1 MVTRTGNQCII
12 TYIINRWIRM
22 NLMNLNPSTPQPL
35 YMQIRQMLKN
45 DIQQGKYKPDE
56 QIPTEAELCET
67 YKVSR
72 ITIRKAIKELVEDGT
87 LTRIPRRGTF
97 VSSNKFHN
105 ELLSVSGF
113 SEFSHQ
119 LGMIPNSRI
128 LRSEVIPVSKNV
140 AERLLIEEGSP
151 VLELER
157 LMYVNDRPLFYDIA
171 HYSLIRFPNLEKKIA
186 RDESTY
192 KILLE
197 DYHTEIV
204 SNDKI
209 IDVISATKDY
219 AKFLECDIGS
229 NLFKI
234 LKIAFD
240 SNDKPVHLSTFMCE
254 TNKVNLTVHRAK

>member
-1 MVTRTGNQCII
+1 MG
-12 TYIINRWIRM
+12 
-22 NLMNLNPSTPQPL
+22 LNPSTPQPL
-35 YMQIRQMLKN
+35 YMQVRQMLKN
-45 DIQQGKYKPDE
+45 SIQQGKYKPDE
-56 QIPTEAELCET
+56 QIPTEAELCEA
-67 YKVSR
+67 YNVSR
-72 ITIRKAIKELVEDGT
+72 ITIRKAIEELVKDGT

-97 VSSNKFHN
+97 VTSNKFHN

-128 LRSEVIPVSKNV
+128 LKSEVIPAPEDV
-140 AERLLIEEGSP
+140 ARHLLIKEGSP
-151 VLELER
+151 ILELER

-171 HYSLIRFPNLEKKIA
+171 HYSLIRFPGLEKKIA
-186 RDESTY
+186 KNESTY
-192 KILLE
+192 KVLLE

-209 IDVISATKDY
+209 IDVIGATQDY
-219 AKFLECDIGS
+219 AKLLECANGA
-229 NLFKI
+229 NLFRI

-240 SNDKPVHLSTFMCE
+240 ANDEPVHLSTFMCE

>member
-1 MVTRTGNQCII
+1 MG
-12 TYIINRWIRM
+12 
-22 NLMNLNPSTPQPL
+22 LNPSTPQPL
-35 YMQIRQMLKN
+35 YMQVRQMLKN
-45 DIQQGKYKPDE
+45 SIQQGKYKPDE
-56 QIPTEAELCET
+56 QIPTEAELCEA
-67 YKVSR
+67 YNVSR
-72 ITIRKAIKELVEDGT
+72 ITIRKAIEELVRDGT

-97 VSSNKFHN
+97 VTSNKFHN

-128 LRSEVIPVSKNV
+128 LKSEVIPAPEDV
-140 AERLLIEEGSP
+140 AHHLLIKEGSP

-171 HYSLIRFPNLEKKIA
+171 HYSLIRFPDLEKKIA
-186 RDESTY
+186 KNESTY
-192 KILLE
+192 KVLLE

-204 SNDKI
+204 SNEKV
-209 IDVISATKDY
+209 IDVIGATQEY
-219 AKFLECDIGS
+219 AKLLECDNGA

-240 SNDKPVHLSTFMCE
+240 ANDEPVHLSTFMCE
-254 TNKVNLTVHRAK
+254 TNKVNLTVHRTK

>member
-1 MVTRTGNQCII
+1 MA
-12 TYIINRWIRM
+12 
-22 NLMNLNPSTPQPL
+22 LNPSTPQPL
-35 YMQIRQMLKN
+35 YMQIRQILKN
-45 DIQQGKYKPDE
+45 DIQHGKYKPDE
-56 QIPTEAELCET
+56 QIPTEAELCEM
-67 YKVSR
+67 YSVSR
-72 ITIRKAIKELVEDGT
+72 ITIRKAIEELVKDGT
-87 LTRIPRRGTF
+87 LTRVPRRGTF
-97 VSSNKFHN
+97 VTSKKFHN

-128 LRSEVIPVSKNV
+128 LRSEVIPATKEI
-140 AERLLIEEGSP
+140 AAYLLIKEGSP

-157 LMYVNDRPLFYDIA
+157 LMYVNDRPLFYDLA
-171 HYSLIRFPNLEKKIA
+171 HYSLIRFPDLEKRIA
-186 RDESTY
+186 GDESTY

-197 DYHTEIV
+197 EYQTEIV

-209 IDVISATKDY
+209 IDVIGATNDY
-219 AKFLECDIGS
+219 AKLLECDIGS

-240 SNDKPVHLSTFMCE
+240 VNDEPVHLSTFMCE

>member
-1 MVTRTGNQCII
+1 
-12 TYIINRWIRM
+12 
-22 NLMNLNPSTPQPL
+22 MNLNPSTPQPL

-45 DIQQGKYKPDE
+45 DIQNGKYKPDE
-56 QIPTEAELCET
+56 QIPTEAELCEN
-67 YKVSR
+67 YNVSR
-72 ITIRKAIKELVEDGT
+72 ITIRKAIEELVKEGV

-97 VSSNKFHN
+97 VTSKKFHN

-128 LRSEVIPVSKNV
+128 LRSVVIPASEDV
-140 AERLLIEEGSP
+140 AGHLSIEEGSP

-171 HYSLIRFPNLEKKIA
+171 HYSLIRYPDLEKKIA
-186 RDESTY
+186 REESTY
-192 KILLE
+192 KILME
-197 DYHTEIV
+197 DYHTEIIY
-204 SNDKI
+204 NDKI
-209 IDVISATKDY
+209 IDVIGATKEL
-219 AKFLECDIGS
+219 AQLLECDIGA
-229 NLFKI
+229 NLFRI

-240 SNDKPVHLSTFMCE
+240 GNDKPVHLSTFMCE

>member
-1 MVTRTGNQCII
+1 MDRDECS
-12 TYIINRWIRM
+12 
-22 NLMNLNPSTPQPL
+22 MNLNPSTPQPL

-45 DIQQGKYKPDE
+45 DIQHGRYKPDE
-56 QIPTEAELCET
+56 QIPTEAELCDI
-67 YKVSR
+67 YNVSR
-72 ITIRKAIKELVEDGT
+72 ITIRKAIEELVREGT

-97 VSSNKFHN
+97 VTSNKFHN

-128 LRSEVIPVSKNV
+128 LRSEVIQASEEV
-140 AERLLIEEGSP
+140 AGHLLIEEGSP

-157 LMYVNDRPLFYDIA
+157 LMYVDDRPLFYDIA
-171 HYSLIRFPNLEKKIA
+171 HYSLTRFPDLEKKIA
-186 RDESTY
+186 MNESTY
-192 KILLE
+192 KILAE
-197 DYHTEIV
+197 EYHTEIV

-209 IDVISATKDY
+209 IDVIGATKDY
-219 AKFLECDIGS
+219 ARLLECDIGA
-229 NLFKI
+229 NLFRI

-240 SNDKPVHLSTFMCE
+240 ASDEPVHLSTFMCE

>member
-1 MVTRTGNQCII
+1 
-12 TYIINRWIRM
+12 
-22 NLMNLNPSTPQPL
+22 MNLNPSTPQPL

-67 YKVSR
+67 YNVSR
-72 ITIRKAIKELVEDGT
+72 ITIRKAIEELVKEGT

-97 VSSNKFHN
+97 VASNKFHN

-128 LRSEVIPVSKNV
+128 LRSEVITATKDMSDYLKV
-140 AERLLIEEGSP
+140 EEGSP
-151 VLELER
+151 ILELER
-157 LMYVNDRPLFYDIA
+157 LMYVNDRPLFHDTA
-171 HYSLIRFPNLEKKIA
+171 HYSLVRFPDLEKRIVG
-186 RDESTY
+186 DESTY

-197 DYHTEIV
+197 EYDTEIIT
-204 SNDKI
+204 NDKI
-209 IDVISATKDY
+209 IDVIGATKEY
-219 AKFLECDIGS
+219 AKLLECDVGA
-229 NLFKI
+229 NLFRI

-240 SNDKPVHLSTFMCE
+240 KKDKPVHLSTFMCE

>member
-1 MVTRTGNQCII
+1 MDKDGFS
-12 TYIINRWIRM
+12 M
-22 NLMNLNPSTPQPL
+22 SLNPSTPQPL

-45 DIQQGKYKPDE
+45 DIQNGKYKPDE
-56 QIPTEAELCET
+56 QIPTEAELCEI
-67 YKVSR
+67 YNVSR
-72 ITIRKAIKELVEDGT
+72 ITIRKAIEELVNEGV

-97 VSSNKFHN
+97 VTSKKFHN

-128 LRSEVIPVSKNV
+128 LRSDIISAPEDV
-140 AERLLIEEGSP
+140 ASHLLIDTGSP

-171 HYSLIRFPNLEKKIA
+171 HYSLTRFPDLEKKIA
-186 RDESTY
+186 GDESTY

-197 DYHTEIV
+197 EYQTEIV

-209 IDVISATKDY
+209 IDVIAANKDY
-219 AKFLECDIGS
+219 AKLLECDIGA
-229 NLFKI
+229 NLFRI
-234 LKIAFD
+234 VKIAFD
-240 SNDKPVHLSTFMCE
+240 AKDEPVHLSTFMCE